1 LAKITEKSLA
11 LSSIINSI
19 FSNKHLYV
27 NNSLTSGMTNR
38 DLFLAS
44 FIAFLILAVAA
55 TIIVTQEAYAKEHT
69 HPKILNMKNQLKY
82 SSA

>member
-19 FSNKHLYV
+19 FSNKRLYV

-38 DLFLAS
+38 ELFLAS
-44 FIAFLILAVAA
+44 FIAFAILAMAP

-69 HPKILNMKNQLKY
+69 HPKILTMKNQLKY